1 MIRHASLL
9 FAVGCA
15 ALLFGINVWG
25 YDLWSP
31 DEPRF
36 AQVAREILQTGDW
49 VVMHVNGQP
58 YYEKPPF
65 MFWTIAVL
73 SLPFGDVNELT
84 ARLPAVLG
92 GVVTVLLT
100 FLLADKLYGRRV
112 ALASATILMTMAL
125 VWWEARTAQID
136 MFLTAWTTLTLYA
149 FWRHY
154 ESRETKWLLVF
165 YGAIAAAVFAKGPPG
180 IVFPLLLA
188 FTFYWGRRADR
199 RSLHLV
205 LGVAAVAALIALW
218 LVPAYSMANT
228 QDARPET
235 AQGNSIALIAENLY
249 RQTIGRFVLGVSKRQ
264 PFWYYIENL
273 PINVFPWTLFL
284 PWTLYTI
291 WRRRREGQAMRLLL
305 CWTIPAIIFF
315 SLSSGKRA
323 LYLLPIFPAL
333 AILFGTTV
341 LELMDGGRT
350 VWRRRTGYV
359 WAALLLLLGLPAFPL
374 AYAAVTGGVGPR
386 APYLAEAEWTTGTAE
401 GIRSAAFAVL
411 PLCMCALVFAVHAFV
426 RARRDEGRTLHYAMA
441 GHFAG
446 LATAMALCVFPFVN
460 GFKGASDFC
469 APIRALS
476 EQGEDFRLYS
486 VAFSREGYIFYAKHA
501 HIPYLVEEW
510 PLPIPEGRDPL
521 EVAAE
526 QRAMGNVLR
535 KSAQGV
541 PIADMSAITE
551 GELAQLASASEAAF
565 AFAAAK
571 SDLVEPF
578 KAAMAESVQAF
589 TVDFSGPEPSF
600 LFVQTQDWRWLLPF
614 APTLRSLNVMG
625 HESVGSRQ
633 VLLIANDAGARLLEN
648 AGLAPGA

>member
-1 MIRHASLL
+1 ML
-9 FAVGCA
+9 FVAGCA
-15 ALLFGINVWG
+15 AVLFGVNVWG

-65 MFWTIAVL
+65 MFWTIALL
-73 SLPFGDVNELT
+73 SLPLGDVNELT

-92 GVVTVLLT
+92 GIATVLLT
-100 FLLADKLYGRRV
+100 FLLADRLYGRRV
-112 ALASATILMTMAL
+112 ALASAVILMTMAL
-125 VWWEARTAQID
+125 FWWEARTAQID

-154 ESRETKWLLVF
+154 ESREVKWLFVF

-180 IVFPLLLA
+180 VVFPLLMV
-188 FTFYWGRRADR
+188 FTFYWGRRAER

-218 LVPAYSMANT
+218 LIPAYSMANT
-228 QDARPET
+228 QAARPET
-235 AQGNSIALIAENLY
+235 AQGSSVALIAENLY
-249 RQTIGRFVLGVSKRQ
+249 RQTIGRFVLGVSKKQ
-264 PFWYYIENL
+264 PFWYYLENL

-284 PWTLYTI
+284 PWTLYAI
-291 WRRRREGQAMRLLL
+291 WRRRREGEAMRLLL
-305 CWTIPAIIFF
+305 CWTLPAIVFF

-341 LELMDGGRT
+341 LELMDGGRAA
-350 VWRRRTGYV
+350 WRRRTGYV
-359 WAALLLLLGLPAFPL
+359 WAALLLLLGLPVFPL
-374 AYAAVTGGVGPR
+374 AYAAITGSAGPLT
-386 APYLAEAEWTTGTAE
+386 PHLGTAEWTSGAPE
-401 GIRSAAFAVL
+401 EIRNAAFAVL
-411 PLCMCALVFAVHAFV
+411 PLCMCALAFGVHAIL

-460 GFKGASDFC
+460 TFKGASDFC
-469 APIRALS
+469 APIRTLS
-476 EQGEDFRLYS
+476 EQGEGFRLYS

-526 QRAMGNVLR
+526 QRAMGSVLR

-541 PIADMSAITE
+541 PIADMSAVTE
-551 GELAQLASASEAAF
+551 EELAQLNAASDAAF

-571 SDLVEPF
+571 SELVEPF
-578 KAAMAESVQAF
+578 KTALTESVQVIAN
-589 TVDFSGPEPSF
+589 DFAGPEPSF

-614 APTLRSLNVMG
+614 APALRSLTVVN
-625 HESVGSRQ
+625 HEAVGSRQ
-633 VLLIANDAGARLLEN
+633 VLLIANVAGADLLRS
-648 AGLAPGA
+648 AGSMPAA

>member
-1 MIRHASLL
+1 HAPLL
-9 FAVGCA
+9 FVAGCS
-15 ALLFGINVWG
+15 ALLFGLNIWG

-49 VVMHVNGQP
+49 IVMHVNGEP

-92 GVVTVLLT
+92 GIATVLLT

-112 ALASATILMTMAL
+112 ALTSAIILLTMSL
-125 VWWEARTAQID
+125 FWWEARTAQID
-136 MFLTAWTTLTLYA
+136 SFLTAWTTLTLYS

-154 ESRETKWLLVF
+154 ESREVKCLLVF

-180 IVFPLLLA
+180 VVFPLLLV
-188 FTFYWGRRADR
+188 FTFYWGRRTER
-199 RSLHLV
+199 RCLHLV
-205 LGVAAVAALIALW
+205 LGIAAVAILIGLW
-218 LVPAYSMANT
+218 LIPAYSMAHA
-228 QDARPET
+228 QESRPET
-235 AQGNSIALIAENLY
+235 AQGTSVALIAENLY
-249 RQTIGRFVLGVSKRQ
+249 RQTIGRFVLGVSKKQ
-264 PFWYYIENL
+264 PFWYYLENL

-291 WRRRREGQAMRLLL
+291 WRRRREGEAMRLLL
-305 CWTIPAIIFF
+305 CWTLPAIIFF

-341 LELMDGGRT
+341 LELMDGGHAA
-350 VWRRRTGYV
+350 WRRRTGYV
-359 WAALLLLLGLPAFPL
+359 WAALLLVLGLPLFPL
-374 AYAAVTGGVGPR
+374 AYAAITGSAGPL
-386 APYLAEAEWTTGTAE
+386 APHLATAEWTAGTRE
-401 GIRSAAFAVL
+401 EIRGAALAIL
-411 PLCMCALVFAVHAFV
+411 PLCLCSLVFGVHAIL
-426 RARRDEGRTLHYAMA
+426 RARRDEGRTLHYALA

-446 LATAMALCVFPFVN
+446 LAAAMALCVFPYVN
-460 GFKGASDFC
+460 QVKGASDFC

-476 EQGEDFRLYS
+476 ERGEEFRLYS
-486 VAFSREGYIFYAKHA
+486 VAFSREGYVFYAKHP
-501 HIPYLVEEW
+501 HIPYLVDEW
-510 PLPIPEGRDPL
+510 PLPVPEGRDPL

-535 KSAQGV
+535 KSAQDV
-541 PIADMSAITE
+541 PIADMTAVTE
-551 GELAQLASASEAAF
+551 AELAKLSAASEAAF
-565 AFAAAK
+565 AFASAK
-571 SDLVEPF
+571 STLAAPF
-578 KAAMAESVQAF
+578 KNAIAESVQAF
-589 TVDFSGPEPSF
+589 AAEFAGPKPCF

-614 APTLRSLNVMG
+614 APALRSLIVVD
-625 HESVGSRQ
+625 HEAVGSRQ
-633 VLLIANDAGARLLEN
+633 VLLVANAAGAGLLRDAGVW
-648 AGLAPGA
+648 PSP